1 MYKRIYVLTYVNDN
15 EQLVVWGTYTDHE
28 DAKLLLKKVK
38 AVYGDKTKL
47 TSYISEETCSNNEQ
61 DVV

>member
-15 EQLVVWGTYTDHE
+15 EQLAIWGTYTDHE
-28 DAKLLLKKVK
+28 DANLLLKKVK